1 MSRAFLING
10 LAFAALSVT
19 GISASAQSVEN
30 FYSGRQ
36 VSLVVGSAAGSGYD
50 VIGRMV
56 ARHMSRYLP
65 GQPTIVARNMP
76 GAGGIVATNHV
87 ENVADS
93 DGSVIAVVGREA
105 IFDPVF
111 SGSSSRAKYDPRK
124 FVWLGTPNYEIGMA
138 YAMTASGVSKI
149 EDAMAREVTVAA
161 AGATSGSAVTPRLL
175 NALIGAKF
183 KIITGYPGSMD
194 AMQAME
200 RGETEARVTSG
211 WGGPET
217 IRAMEW
223 VSQGKAK
230 LLLQVGV
237 RRHPAFASIPSL
249 LDYAKTDEER
259 QLIDLMFVGQE
270 LGRPFFAPAG
280 VPKDR
285 AAALQKAFADTMND
299 ANFKAEAKAQR
310 LELSPLLGNDVAK
323 ILDRVFNAPPGLIQR
338 AVDISAAMRKK

>member
-1 MSRAFLING
+1 MNKALHITG
-10 LAFAALSVT
+10 LALTVISMT
-19 GISASAQSVEN
+19 GTPAYAQSVEQ

-36 VSLVVGSAAGSGYD
+36 LSLVVGTAAGSGYD
-50 VIGRMV
+50 VVGRMV
-56 ARHMSRYLP
+56 GRHMSQYLP

-87 ENVADS
+87 ANVAES

-111 SGSSSRAKYDPRK
+111 SGPSSRAKYDPRK

-138 YAMTASGVSKI
+138 YAMTTSGLEKI
-149 EDAMAREVTVAA
+149 EDAMGREVTVAA
-161 AGATSGSAVTPRLL
+161 AGATSGSAVTPRLV
-175 NALIGAKF
+175 NSLIGTKF

-223 VSQGKAK
+223 VSQGKAV

-237 RRHPAFASIPSL
+237 RRHPAYANIPSL
-249 LDYAKTDEER
+249 LDYAKTDDDR
-259 QLIDLMFVGQE
+259 KLIDLIFVGQE

-280 VPKDR
+280 VPQDR
-285 AAALQKAFADTMND
+285 AAALQKAFATTMND
-299 ANFKAEAKAQR
+299 ANFRAEAKAQR
-310 LELSPLLGNDVAK
+310 LELSPLLADDVTK
-323 ILDRVFNAPPGLIQR
+323 ILDRVFNAPTGLIER
-338 AVDISAAMRKK
+338 AIEISTATKK